1 MGLSLNGDINIM
13 HYYNVHS
20 PEDLRKIYD
29 KAIGEIVRP
38 KKKQKM

>member
-1 MGLSLNGDINIM
+1 MGYSLRGDIDLM
-13 HYYNVHS
+13 HYTVQS